1 MSTRPAAVEA
11 APTGG
16 SVPLWLGCLALLT
29 FAIGT
34 DDFVIA
40 GVLPAVATDLAVTEP
55 AAGQLVTAFSLTY
68 ALSAPV
74 MAVVTAR
81 LPRRAVMIGG
91 MAVFAALNV
100 AAAFAPTYPLLVVV
114 RVLAAATA
122 AMMTPAAFAT
132 AATLAPP
139 GRTGRYIGVLTVG
152 LTLALVA
159 GVPAGTWI
167 GGSFGWRSTMIFV
180 AVLAVL
186 VAGGLAVSMP
196 ALRRSPRQP
205 ARARLAPLRQPAVLV
220 GLVAMTIGAAG
231 GLMPFVYIAPIAAAL
246 SGTGPAELAVLIGV
260 AGVAGFA
267 GALLGGRGTDRFGA
281 ERMLVTALGGQT
293 VVVLLLAAAGWAWG
307 GSVPVAVVGVLV
319 GGWGVCGWAFN
330 PPSQARLM
338 AVAGESAT
346 EAIALNTSAMYLGI
360 SVAGAAGGAALAWY
374 GAPGVLA
381 VSATLGVLSL
391 GVFLVSFG
399 VGGRR

>member
-1 MSTRPAAVEA
+1 MSTRPDAAIP
-11 APTGG
+11 APTSG

-40 GVLPAVATDLAVTEP
+40 GVLPALATDLAVTEP

-74 MAVVTAR
+74 MAVVTAG
-81 LPRRAVMIGG
+81 LPRRAVLIGG
-91 MAVFAALNV
+91 MAVFTVLNV
-100 AAAFAPTYPLLVVV
+100 AAALAPTYPLLMAI

-139 GRTGRYIGVLTVG
+139 GRTGRSIGVLTVG
-152 LTLALVA
+152 LTLSLVA
-159 GVPAGTWI
+159 GVPAGTWL
-167 GGSFGWRSTMIFV
+167 GGTVGWRSTMVFV
-180 AVLAVL
+180 AAIAVL
-186 VAGGLAVSMP
+186 VTVGLAVSMP
-196 ALRRSPRQP
+196 ALERAPRQTV
-205 ARARLAPLRQPAVLV
+205 RARLAPLRQPTVLI
-220 GLVAMTIGAAG
+220 GLVAMTVGAAG

-246 SGTGPAELAVLIGV
+246 SGAGPAELAVLIGI

-281 ERMLVTALGGQT
+281 ERLLVGALGGQT
-293 VVVLLLAAAGWAWG
+293 AVVAALAVAGWAWSG
-307 GSVPVAVVGVLV
+307 AVPIVVIGALI

-360 SVAGAAGGAALAWY
+360 SVAGAAGGAALAWF
-374 GAPGVLA
+374 GAAGVLTASA
-381 VSATLGVLSL
+381 VLGLVSL
-391 GVFLVSFG
+391 AIFLVSFR